1 MTTEQSPRAGADTRA
16 PAAQP
21 PATAGLARERLLGIA
36 LVVFSACCFGFVDG
50 FSKLLSNEAS
60 VAQIVWARYALALPI
75 LLVTTTPAKLP
86 ALFKTRRRALQ
97 ILRGLTPIVI
107 SVTMVLAVRYLPL
120 SEATV
125 ILFAAPFLVVLLAVP
140 VLGERV
146 TASRLIAVTVGFA
159 AVLVVARPGFSEV
172 SRYAVFPLIAA
183 LFYAA
188 LQLITRR
195 VAASGERAVTT
206 LAWTLLTGI
215 VVVTPFAWLTWQ
227 PLDGRGWA
235 LMIGLGTIFGIAQL
249 TMIRGFAHAP
259 AALLAPLAYVQ
270 IASAVLFS
278 MVVFH
283 ETPDAWTLLGI
294 AMIAGSGIY
303 VVRQRTD

>member
-1 MTTEQSPRAGADTRA
+1 MTSEERTRAGADA
-16 PAAQP
+16 AAAQSP
-21 PATAGLARERLLGIA
+21 GDARLARERLLGIT

-50 FSKLLSNEAS
+50 FSKLLADTAS
-60 VAQIVWARYALALPI
+60 VGQIVWARYALALPI
-75 LLVTTTPAKLP
+75 LLLTTPPAKLP
-86 ALFKTRRRALQ
+86 ALFNTQRAPLQ

-146 TASRLIAVTVGFA
+146 TASRLIAVAIGFA
-159 AVLVVARPGFSEV
+159 AVLVVARPGFSEL
-172 SRYAVFPLIAA
+172 SRFAVFPLVAA

-188 LQLITRR
+188 MQLITRR
-195 VAASGERAVTT
+195 VAASGEPAVTT

-215 VVVTPFAWLTWQ
+215 VMVSPFAYLFWQ

-249 TMIRGFAHAP
+249 AMIRGFAHAP
-259 AALLAPLAYVQ
+259 AALLAPLSYVQ

-278 MVVFH
+278 MIVFH
-283 ETPDAWTLLGI
+283 ETPDAWTLAGI

>member
-1 MTTEQSPRAGADTRA
+1 MTSPARPGADASQTEAEPGRE
-16 PAAQP
+16 
-21 PATAGLARERLLGIA
+21 AGLARERLLGIA

-50 FSKLLSNEAS
+50 FSKLLSDTAS
-60 VAQIVWARYALALPI
+60 VGQIVWARYALALPI
-75 LLVTTTPAKLP
+75 LILTTPPAKLP
-86 ALFKTRRRALQ
+86 TLFRTQRLGLQ
-97 ILRGLTPIVI
+97 ILRGLTPIAI

-125 ILFAAPFLVVLLAVP
+125 IMFAAPFLVVLLAVP

-146 TASRLIAVTVGFA
+146 TASRLIAVAVGFA
-159 AVLVVARPGFSEV
+159 AVVVVARPGFSEL
-172 SRYAVFPLIAA
+172 SRYAVYPLIAA

-188 LQLITRR
+188 MQLITRR
-195 VAASGERAVTT
+195 VAASGEPAVTT

-215 VVVTPFAWLTWQ
+215 VVVTPFAYVFWQ
-227 PLDGRGWA
+227 PLDGRDWA
-235 LMIGLGTIFGIAQL
+235 LMVGLGIIFGIAQL
-249 TMIRGFAHAP
+249 AMIRGFAHAP

-278 MVVFH
+278 MVVFD